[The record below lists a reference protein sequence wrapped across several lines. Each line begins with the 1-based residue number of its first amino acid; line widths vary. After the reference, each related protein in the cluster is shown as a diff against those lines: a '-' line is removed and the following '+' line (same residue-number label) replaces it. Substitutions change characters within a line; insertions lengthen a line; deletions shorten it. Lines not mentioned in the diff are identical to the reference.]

1 MSVPPILPWRELPLE
16 EWEAL
21 FGLCLSAPT
30 DLTAAIDEA
39 VQTALAGRKIRPE
52 HACVGLA
59 HALASFA
66 TRTRHP
72 AVTLGAAMHIARL
85 VIGAAPTAPD
95 LT

>member
-1 MSVPPILPWRELPLE
+1 MSNPTTPCWCQLPHEA
-16 EWEAL
+16 WEAL

-39 VQTALAGRKIRPE
+39 VQTAIAGRSIRPE
-52 HACVGLA
+52 DACVGLA

-66 TRTRHP
+66 TRTRNP

-85 VIGAAPTAPD
+85 AIGAAPTAAD
-95 LT
+95 LI